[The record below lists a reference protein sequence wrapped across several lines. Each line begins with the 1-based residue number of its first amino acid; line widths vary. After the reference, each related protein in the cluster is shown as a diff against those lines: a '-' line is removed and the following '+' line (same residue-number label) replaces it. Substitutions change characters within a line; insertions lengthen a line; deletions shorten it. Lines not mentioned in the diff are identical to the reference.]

1 MHLPT
6 GRDHHGVNGCFHG
19 GETGGRVGWC
29 KIKMLYGTQWIGW
42 IGEGVEMSLILPDSN
57 QTNVQGPKWLNHG
70 QWGATGKSK
79 FSTINSPTVKAK
91 VSDLRPADR
100 NT

>member
-1 MHLPT
+1 
-6 GRDHHGVNGCFHG
+6 
-19 GETGGRVGWC
+19 
-29 KIKMLYGTQWIGW
+29 
-42 IGEGVEMSLILPDSN
+42 MSLILPDSN

-91 VSDLRPADR
+91 VSDLPIVIRDVRSQKISEKIRVWIEFLYFWVFTWRQNRFYEFHPFVKVV
-100 NT
+100 

>member
-1 MHLPT
+1 
-6 GRDHHGVNGCFHG
+6 
-19 GETGGRVGWC
+19 
-29 KIKMLYGTQWIGW
+29 
-42 IGEGVEMSLILPDSN
+42 MSLILPDSN

-91 VSDLRPADR
+91 VSDLDR
-100 NT
+100 NSDVRSEKISEKIRVWIEFLYFFGFLLQNRFYDFHPFVKVV